1 VPISKKRT
9 TQGRYDELD
18 FLTEEL
24 LYQKTSQQ
32 LTSMLYEKAILN
44 IEESIEHIHN
54 KDFYTA
60 NENLKNTSD
69 ILHRLGVG
77 LKYEAGVI
85 AEQLDTI
92 YNYVA
97 ERVVEG
103 NMKKDITILQDA
115 HHVLKEISVAWNKA
129 MSEEVVQK
137 RPSIRR
143 KLSSYESQ
151 ISTTT
156 L

>member
-1 VPISKKRT
+1 MPISKKRT

-60 NENLKNTSD
+60 NESLKNTSD

-115 HHVLKEISVAWNKA
+115 HHVLTEISAAWNKA
-129 MSEEVVQK
+129 MSEEVAQK
-137 RPSIRR
+137 RPIIRR

>member
-1 VPISKKRT
+1 M
-9 TQGRYDELD
+9 D

-60 NENLKNTSD
+60 NESLKNTSD

-115 HHVLKEISVAWNKA
+115 HHVLTEISAAWNKA
-129 MSEEVVQK
+129 MSEEVAQK
-137 RPSIRR
+137 RPIIRR